1 MVFLHSANAAMAM
14 ATRPPTAFTTTP
26 WEAPEVVDCE
36 EGEADVEDDDPED
49 ADDAFDDV
57 DEPDE

>member
-1 MVFLHSANAAMAM
+1 M
-14 ATRPPTAFTTTP
+14 
-26 WEAPEVVDCE
+26 VDCE
-36 EGEADVEDDDPED
+36 ELYALEQKGKTSDTLSLSGVRRGTYGEADVEDDDPED